1 MGGIFGQQIDCL
13 GSISIIEKMK
23 ASGFALIMYIL
34 PESAIINVLKIFDIF
49 ELANNNPTT
58 GIFFFD

>member
-34 PESAIINVLKIFDIF
+34 PESAIIL
-49 ELANNNPTT
+49 NPLSI
-58 GIFFFD
+58 GYL

>member
-1 MGGIFGQQIDCL
+1 LKKI
-13 GSISIIEKMK
+13 K

-34 PESAIINVLKIFDIF
+34 PEGAISNVLEIFDIF
-49 ELANNNPTT
+49 GSNNNPTT

>member
-34 PESAIINVLKIFDIF
+34 PESAIINVLTIFDIF
-49 ELANNNPTT
+49 GGNNNPTT

>member
-1 MGGIFGQQIDCL
+1 MGGIFGRSIDCFR
-13 GSISIIEKMK
+13 SIIIIEKIK

-34 PESAIINVLKIFDIF
+34 PESAIINVLTIFDIF
-49 ELANNNPTT
+49 GGNNNPTT